1 MHCGS
6 LSKRGHQAEGRQQK
20 DHWEAEQTLL
30 LTRMGVEWNVIS
42 GLPIG
47 FFPKSPGTPTLKILG
62 VPLGIYSNKGFS
74 TKKTLYCQIVNAIV
88 CLNYI
93 VYLFVF

>member
-42 GLPIG
+42 HSG
-47 FFPKSPGTPTLKILG
+47 KVEVEDEDRQKEDR
-62 VPLGIYSNKGFS
+62 KK
-74 TKKTLYCQIVNAIV
+74 KKTAKIKKMKTN
-88 CLNYI
+88 
-93 VYLFVF
+93 